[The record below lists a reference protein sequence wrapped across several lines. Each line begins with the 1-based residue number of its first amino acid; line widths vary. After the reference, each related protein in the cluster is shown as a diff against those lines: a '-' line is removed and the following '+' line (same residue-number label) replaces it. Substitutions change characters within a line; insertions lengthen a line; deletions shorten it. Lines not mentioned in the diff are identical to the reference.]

1 MHGIVSLLDD
11 DHYQMVEDVWRGL
24 ERSLGLRGVYVTPFP
39 HFSYHVADHYD
50 VEMLESILQEFATD
64 TAPFEVL
71 TTGLGIFTEGIYP
84 IIYVNVARSPV
95 LSAINA
101 ALWSKVEEASAGIV
115 EYYHPEQWVP
125 HITLAHGDIR
135 HDKLARAIEV
145 LSQWDFN
152 WQITVDNISL
162 LYDAGKD
169 KQDQLQ
175 FRFDLTGS
183 NKSAAT
189 RALRAAHGSAHGA

>member
-24 ERSLGLRGVYVTPFP
+24 DEALGLRGIYVTPFP

-50 VEMLESILQEFATD
+50 VDMLESILQEFAAN

-71 TTGLGIFTEGIYP
+71 TTGLGIFTAGIYP
-84 IIYVNVARSPV
+84 IVYVNVARSPV

-135 HDKLARAIEV
+135 RDKLASAIEV

-152 WQITVDNISL
+152 WQITVDNVSL
-162 LYDAGKD
+162 LYDEGED
-169 KQDQLQ
+169 KQDRLQ
-175 FRFDLTGS
+175 FRLELTGRDRDS
-183 NKSAAT
+183 AT
-189 RALRAAHGSAHGA
+189 RALRAAQGS